1 MRVER
6 QVGMIVRRKVRFFL
20 TSPQRPLSIA
30 TINQRNTGIKLQFRT
45 AKLQSTCHETSNAG
59 SWSWVTVLMPSL
71 ASFAQYGKR
80 IQQGCERNG
89 TNSISHTNPLK
100 YKCPR
105 CGVQTCSLAC
115 VKRHKLWSQ
124 CSGIRNPAAFR
135 KRNELATAGSI
146 DQDYNFITSVE
157 RSLAHADDEAT
168 ARGIPFDT
176 DGKKKHARGQTRT
189 NIEIANS
196 GAMVLKAPEGMSR
209 NKQNKSRWN
218 MKHRNFSWTIEW
230 ILPDGSNSLTNTPA
244 SKTVGEAF
252 IHTVGG
258 KLLRKRKLS
267 EEEAVTQS
275 RQDGEPEAGS
285 ETNVEGEHVEPPTPK
300 QAKPGKNILSDVY
313 FYLHSPNT
321 PSAIKSLIPI
331 QSDAKIVDVVKDRL
345 LLEFPTI
352 FLLYERPEMLWTPFI
367 LEADYAKRQGHLA
380 TPMLSI
386 DEATE
391 KAEEQDHAQS
401 QIEARSLLESL
412 QKDLVS

>member
-1 MRVER
+1 
-6 QVGMIVRRKVRFFL
+6 
-20 TSPQRPLSIA
+20 
-30 TINQRNTGIKLQFRT
+30 
-45 AKLQSTCHETSNAG
+45 
-59 SWSWVTVLMPSL
+59 MPYS

-80 IQQGCERNG
+80 IQQRCTRKG
-89 TNSISHTNPLK
+89 TDSISHTNPLK

-105 CGVQTCSLAC
+105 CGVQTCSLTC

-124 CSGIRNPAAFR
+124 CSGVRNPAAFR
-135 KRNELATAGSI
+135 KRNELATPASV

-168 ARGIPFDT
+168 ERGIPLDT
-176 DGKKKHARGQTRT
+176 DGKRKLVRGQRRT

-209 NKQNKSRWN
+209 SKQNKSRWN
-218 MKHRNFSWTIEW
+218 MKHRYFSWTIEW
-230 ILPDGSNSLTNTPA
+230 ILPDGSKSLTNTPA

-252 IHTVGG
+252 MHTVGG
-258 KLLRKRKLS
+258 NALRKRKLS
-267 EEEAVTQS
+267 EEDAATQS
-275 RQDGEPEAGS
+275 RREGKPEVQS
-285 ETNVEGEHVEPPTPK
+285 ETKIEGEHMEPPTPK
-300 QAKPGKNILSDVY
+300 QAKPSENILSDVH

-331 QSDAKIVDVVKDRL
+331 RSDAKIVDVVKDRL

-352 FLLYERPEMLWTPFI
+352 FLLYDGPEMLSMPFI
-367 LEADYAKRQGHLA
+367 LEADYAKQHDDLA
-380 TPMLSI
+380 TPILAM

-391 KAEEQDHAQS
+391 RAEEQNHAQS
-401 QIEARSLLESL
+401 QIDERSLLESL